1 VLNEDYDF
9 VLDKGMNLSDFDI
22 PDSVLPRL
30 KQLPSWHFKE
40 QFYEDLPF

>member
-1 VLNEDYDF
+1 MLNEDYDF
-9 VLDKGMNLSDFDI
+9 ELDKRMNHSDFVI
-22 PDSVLPRL
+22 PDSVLARL